1 MIFLSSFDLK
11 SLNSPIFASNE
22 LPCTLIVKLKK
33 LNLCMLN
40 SFKDFYLCIK
50 QATMWYFYCQNN
62 KSSICACSVVP
73 MVFIYASNE
82 LSSSILIIKIKN
94 LNLCMLNR
102 AIMWYPD
109 NQLRIKLNLCIV
121 LKENKNI
128 LCKNQ
133 ISIKNMY

>member
-1 MIFLSSFDLK
+1 
-11 SLNSPIFASNE
+11 
-22 LPCTLIVKLKK
+22 
-33 LNLCMLN
+33 MLN
-40 SFKDFYLCIK
+40 SFKDFYICIK
-50 QATMWYFYCQNN
+50 RATMWYFYCQNN

-82 LSSSILIIKIKN
+82 LSSSILSIKIKN

-133 ISIKNMY
+133 ISIKKICINSVSINSYICLLRQEMKLLKIYQIIISCSAVNCDV